1 MHTYMHITHKHK
13 NGKRKKTANRKEELT
28 LATHVCKDELPML
41 SVLPGILSS
50 NCAVLFCVAVL

>member
-1 MHTYMHITHKHK
+1 MHITHKHK
-13 NGKRKKTANRKEELT
+13 NGKRKKTANKKGELT
-28 LATHVCKDELPML
+28 LAAHACKDELPVL